1 MKKQRYMHII
11 CIAIT
16 LGFVALSVYI
26 FSNAFVR
33 IKESFVDFGTSVEY
47 YFDEI
52 FYYADETKT
61 TINNYSVIP
70 FTSFFGLPPTWE
82 EFKIL
87 WGKYWQVWATSE
99 NVSAYFTYLS
109 TLLYDFSKIFLLVIL
124 PIILILIIFFK
135 MYMSKQNNDYN
146 KDSKPLTIFKWV
158 EFHVYLPIKNWCKDF
173 VSFVKENKN
182 YFRLWLLIWAY
193 NFNLITIF
201 IEFLAFYFY
210 FVMSFNFQS
219 IYIQLVK
226 LFCDLSVMI
235 AFIPPFIWLVII
247 CIFVYKISKKIG
259 YARLNHFENRNCGF
273 INERP
278 IVSMI
283 CGTMGKKK
291 TTAITDMTLSQEKM
305 FRDKAF
311 DKLLENDMKFPYF
324 PYINLENNIKW
335 AIENHLIYNLATCK
349 EYISYFKQ
357 WFYISLNFDKSTQ
370 KSIRK
375 YLKKHINY
383 KFNNLVF
390 DYDYQ
395 KYGLEFDDKLQVVDV
410 WKVIEDYS
418 QLYFVYIIQSSLIL
432 SNYSVRTDNLLNDFG
447 NFPLWDTDF
456 FERDSKTIDM
466 ISRHSH
472 IVDFDALRLG
482 KKVLENNA
490 KENSFDFGIIDLTEI
505 GKERKNNLE
514 LKETKKNEDIT
525 NQKNDGFND
534 WLKMVRHSATIDNFP
549 FVKVFTDEQRPESW
563 GADARDLCEI
573 VHIKETS
580 DVRLAMPFFSFTEL
594 ICDFVKSKFTNF
606 YYKYRFNR
614 GDNTLI
620 MYLYKKFASMFYHFY
635 KRTYNVFGYYVLDLQ
650 VESGTQDGILN
661 DRQYY
666 LMSKKIYSKRFS
678 TDCFSDYF
686 TEKTLKSKLGLNDMP
701 EYETEKATFEEL
713 KQQNSYFIN
722 DLINKKGEN
731 NENKN
736 K

>member
-16 LGFVALSVYI
+16 LGFIALSV
-26 FSNAFVR
+26 FVFQNAFVR
-33 IKESFVDFGTSVEY
+33 IKESFVDLGTSVEY
-47 YFDEI
+47 YFNEI
-52 FYYADETKT
+52 FYFEETTET

-70 FTSFFGLPPTWE
+70 FTPIFGLPPTWE
-82 EFKIL
+82 EFKVL
-87 WGKYWQVWATSE
+87 WVKYWQTWATSE
-99 NVSAYFTYLS
+99 NISAYFTYLS

-124 PIILILIIFFK
+124 PIILISIIFFK
-135 MYMSKQNNDYN
+135 IYMSNQNNNYN
-146 KDSKPLTIFKWV
+146 KDSKPLKIFKWV
-158 EFHVYLPIKNWCKDF
+158 EFHVYIPIKKWCKDF
-173 VSFVKENKN
+173 ISFVKENNN
-182 YFRLWLLIWAY
+182 YIKLWLLIWAY

-201 IEFLAFYFY
+201 IEFLAYYFY

-219 IYIQLVK
+219 IYIQLAK

-235 AFIPPFIWLVII
+235 AFIPPFIWLIII
-247 CIFVYKISKKIG
+247 CIVVYKISKKIG

-357 WFYISLNFDKSTQ
+357 WFYISLDLDKSTQ

-432 SNYSVRTDNLLNDFG
+432 SNYSVRTDNQLNDLG

-456 FERDSKTIDM
+456 FERDSKIIDM

-514 LKETKKNEDIT
+514 LKETKRNEDIT

-580 DVRLAMPFFSFTEL
+580 DLRLAMPFFSFTEL
-594 ICDFVKSKFTNF
+594 ICDFVKNKFTNF

-614 GDNTLI
+614 GDNTLC
-620 MYLYKKFASMFYHFY
+620 
-635 KRTYNVFGYYVLDLQ
+635 N
-650 VESGTQDGILN
+650 LN
-661 DRQYY
+661 
-666 LMSKKIYSKRFS
+666 
-678 TDCFSDYF
+678 
-686 TEKTLKSKLGLNDMP
+686 KLHRL
-701 EYETEKATFEEL
+701 
-713 KQQNSYFIN
+713 
-722 DLINKKGEN
+722 
-731 NENKN
+731 
-736 K
+736 